1 MGVAVVTRSL
11 CEFWVSRP
19 VFGISE
25 ARHFKSYLQIARRN
39 LMLMRDRIPQYGARD
54 HVTY

>member
-25 ARHFKSYLQIARRN
+25 ARHFKSCLQIARRN

-54 HVTY
+54 DVTY